1 MKRFVFRLLAI
12 LMGSSLLLAS
22 SGPKSPPPGNAS
34 PAPVDTKMIRSEAAF
49 SEGEQRYRA
58 NCSRCHQAPP
68 KFSPAAMGTLIRHMR
83 VRAMITDEDMRA
95 ILKFMTQ

>member
-1 MKRFVFRLLAI
+1 MKRRVLLFLAISSLSGLSLLA
-12 LMGSSLLLAS
+12 AAD
-22 SGPKSPPPGNAS
+22 PKP
-34 PAPVDTKMIRSEAAF
+34 TAAARARVTHAEL
-49 SEGEQRYRA
+49 SVADGEQRYRA

-68 KFSPAAMGTLIRHMR
+68 KFARAAMGTLIRHMR

>member
-1 MKRFVFRLLAI
+1 MKRTLLYFLAI
-12 LMGSSLLLAS
+12 PMLAAVAAIAE
-22 SGPKSPPPGNAS
+22 PKPRPAASAS
-34 PAPVDTKMIRSEAAF
+34 PAVSHIEPSVAD
-49 SEGEQRYRA
+49 GERRYAA

-68 KFSPAAMGTLIRHMR
+68 KFAPAAMGTVIRHMR

>member
-1 MKRFVFRLLAI
+1 MRRRVLGAVAVLILSSSVLAAPEPKPTPAARTKSTH
-12 LMGSSLLLAS
+12 GEFSLA
-22 SGPKSPPPGNAS
+22 
-34 PAPVDTKMIRSEAAF
+34 
-49 SEGEQRYRA
+49 EGEQRYRA

-68 KFSPAAMGTLIRHMR
+68 KFAPAAMGTVIRHMR